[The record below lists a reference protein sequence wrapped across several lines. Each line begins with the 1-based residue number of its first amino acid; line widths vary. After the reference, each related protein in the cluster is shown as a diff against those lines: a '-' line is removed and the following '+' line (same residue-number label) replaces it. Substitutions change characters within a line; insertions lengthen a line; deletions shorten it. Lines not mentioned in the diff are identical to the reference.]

1 MGGSAHGERASA
13 LAVDRF
19 VEELLCDLPHLA
31 GGLLQPSELAEVARD
46 WLRAL
51 NEAVLDLGGRLGAPN
66 DVGTTLSGLVF
77 IGSRALL
84 VHVGDS
90 RVYLLR
96 DGTLCQLTRDQTQAE
111 ALRETDQNLGED
123 DLQER
128 YGNVLTS
135 HLGTSGCS
143 PLTELLDV
151 KSGDRFLLCTDGL
164 VAGIDDEDLTEALLE
179 LPLERAATSLIRRSK
194 RNLMRQCSSGK
205 AGHSSDNITAVVVDV
220 AIRVK

>member
-1 MGGSAHGERASA
+1 
-13 LAVDRF
+13 LN
-19 VEELLCDLPHLA
+19 
-31 GGLLQPSELAEVARD
+31 
-46 WLRAL
+46 AL
-51 NEAVLDLGGRLGAPN
+51 NEAVLDLGRSLGTPD

-77 IGSRALL
+77 VGPRTLL

-96 DGTLCQLTRDQTQAE
+96 DGALRQLTRDQTQAE
-111 ALRETDQNLGED
+111 ALRGAGQDLGEE

-143 PLTELLDV
+143 PLTELTDV

-164 VAGIDDEDLTEALLE
+164 MAGLDGDELTEALQE
-179 LPLERAATSLIRRSK
+179 LPLERAAMSLVGRCK
-194 RNLMRQCSSGK
+194 RNLMRGSSPGK
-205 AGHSSDNITAVVVDV
+205 AGPASDNITAVVVDV
-220 AIRVK
+220 AGRVK